1 MPVGDARYPQFC
13 PVARATEIIGER
25 WNLLII
31 RQLTMGAHRFSDLR
45 RSLAGISPS
54 VLSERL
60 TALESLAIIRRTQI
74 TKPVPGVVY
83 ELDEAGRAFEPVM
96 RELMRWGARFLYPP
110 RPDDRLDPEWF
121 EWFLMQHRRDSASPQ
136 CSIELHMLDGDRE
149 HCIRVEGGPD
159 GTRMSNE
166 SAAADVTVR
175 GDSMSVAG
183 VCTGYVSAGDAVAS
197 GSVTLEGSAE
207 ALDRFFELF
216 ELG

>member
-1 MPVGDARYPQFC
+1 MGETHYPQFC

-31 RQLTMGAHRFSDLR
+31 RQLSIAPHRFSDLR
-45 RSLAGISPS
+45 RRLAGISPS

-60 TALESLAIIRRTQI
+60 TALESLAIIRRTEI

-96 RELMRWGARFLYPP
+96 KELMRWGARFLYPP

-121 EWFLMQHRRDSASPQ
+121 EWFLMQHRREGVTPS
-136 CSIELHMLDGDRE
+136 CSIELHMLDADRD

-159 GTRMSNE
+159 GTLVTNRN
-166 SAAADVTVR
+166 AAADVVLR
-175 GDSMSVAG
+175 GDSMIVAG
-183 VCTGYVSAGDAVAS
+183 VCTGYLDARDAAER
-197 GSVTLEGSAE
+197 GALTMEGRAETLAK
-207 ALDRFFELF
+207 FFELF